1 VNLWQNTKDKR
12 IKKRGE
18 NYWARFSVNGVRI
31 QKFLNTKNFG
41 IALQIVEKMS
51 ADIVL
56 GRAGVDTGNP
66 LLFKSAWPKFL
77 ADKEKGVYT
86 KKGRKRTID
95 AYRDQGDL
103 YFLEFFGHYQV
114 SKITTDLF
122 TEYIEWLKENH
133 PGVKKYM
140 NHEKGLN
147 GFLSWALARE
157 LIDKKPK
164 LYNPDKNLGED
175 ENEYEPGTY
184 INDEQM
190 KWILKW
196 EPDINANSTG
206 GRKPMR
212 DEFMIYKKGLALH
225 GFRSSELT
233 QLKKDRIDWAKKLI
247 RLRKSDTKTKTG
259 RDVPIHPDWHDDLRR
274 QFDVYSAEYLFP
286 NKDDIDRPMGR
297 DGFQRQWDNM
307 RNHPDAPSGMK
318 KISPHD
324 LRHTYATKIFSD
336 PKLNPMLACKALGM
350 SMATALKHYIHFDE
364 NQLHL
369 ITKGFSI
376 L

>member
-1 VNLWQNTKDKR
+1 MNLWQNTKDKR

-31 QKFLNTKNFG
+31 QKYLGTKNFG

-77 ADKEKGVYT
+77 KDKESGIHT
-86 KKGRKRTID
+86 QKGRRRTLKEYAD
-95 AYRDQGDL
+95 FGER

-114 SKITTDLF
+114 GKITVDLF
-122 TEYIEWLKENH
+122 QEYIAWLKGNH
-133 PGVKKYM
+133 PGVKRYM
-140 NHEKGLN
+140 NHQKYLS
-147 GFLSWALARE
+147 GFLSWAAERE

-164 LYNPDKNLGED
+164 LFNPDKQLGED
-175 ENEYEPGTY
+175 ENEYEPGTL

-190 KWILKW
+190 KWILKFKP
-196 EPDINANSTG
+196 EVTEQTSG
-206 GRKPMR
+206 GRKPMVQ
-212 DEFMIYKKGLALH
+212 EFCLYVKMLAYM
-225 GFRSSELT
+225 GMRSSEVT
-233 QLKKDRIDWAKKLI
+233 QLLKDRIDGNKKLI

-259 RDVPIHPDWHDDLRR
+259 RDIPIHHHVFEAIFV
-274 QFDVYSAEYLFP
+274 QFCLTNGEYLFP

-307 RNHPDAPSGMK
+307 RNHEDAPAGMK

-350 SMATALKHYIHFDE
+350 SMATALKHYLHFDE
-364 NQLHL
+364 SQLHL
-369 ITKGFSI
+369 ITERFSV

>member
-1 VNLWQNTKDKR
+1 MNLWQNTKDKR

-31 QKFLNTKNFG
+31 QKYLATKNFS

-77 ADKEKGVYT
+77 KDKESGIYT
-86 KKGRKRTID
+86 KKGRRRTLKEYSD
-95 AYRDQGDL
+95 FGER
-103 YFLEFFGHYQV
+103 YFLEFFGHYQI
-114 SKITTDLF
+114 SKITVDLF
-122 TEYIEWLKENH
+122 QEYIDWLKENH
-133 PGVKKYM
+133 PGVKRYM
-140 NHEKGLN
+140 NHQKYLS
-147 GFLSWALARE
+147 GFLSWASERE

-164 LYNPDKNLGED
+164 LFNPDKRLGED
-175 ENEYEPGTY
+175 ENEYEPGTL

-190 KWILKW
+190 RWILTW
-196 EPDINANSTG
+196 QPDINEQSFG
-206 GRKPMR
+206 GRKPR
-212 DEFMIYKKGLALH
+212 VGEFMLYKKMLAYM
-225 GFRSSELT
+225 GMRSSEVT
-233 QLKKDRIDWAKKLI
+233 QLKKDRIDFKKNLI
-247 RLRKSDTKTKTG
+247 RLKKSDTKTKQA
-259 RDVPIHPDWHDDLRR
+259 RDIPIHPKILDSLGL
-274 QFDVYSAEYLFP
+274 QFEIYSADYLFP

-307 RNHPDAPSGMK
+307 RNHPDAPAGMK

-364 NQLHL
+364 SQLHL
-369 ITKGFSI
+369 ITERFSV